1 MLVCIGFLSI
11 LSKLFPPSDDDAM
24 LLSMTLGGDCGVLAA
39 LYLVFSSLSIVNEKQ
54 EKETSIVRE
63 PGAGGL
69 SVVIW
74 WGAGGKVGVSMSPMP
89 PGCHQCSPTGSYN

>member
-1 MLVCIGFLSI
+1 M
-11 LSKLFPPSDDDAM
+11 
-24 LLSMTLGGDCGVLAA
+24 LAA

-74 WGAGGKVGVSMSPMP
+74 WGAGGKVGVSMSPIP
-89 PGCHQCSPTGSYN
+89 PLDVTNVPPLGLIINEAGCLGIHPGPGHITSRPPASFLDLQCKL